1 VHRTRGDERAER
13 GSVTVETVLLLPAV
27 VLFMMAVLQFA
38 LYYHGANVATAAAQ
52 DAMRA
57 ARVESGSAGAGEA
70 RGQEVLSFAAGSVF
84 DDVDVSVSRG
94 DRNVRVVVE
103 GSVASLVPGVHLH
116 VTRTSE
122 GPVEQFLPPERR

>member
-1 VHRTRGDERAER
+1 MHQTGGDERAER
-13 GSVTVETVLLLPAV
+13 GSVTVETALLLPAV
-27 VLFMMAVLQFA
+27 VLFMVAVLQFA

-57 ARVESGSAGAGEA
+57 ARVETGSTSAGEA
-70 RGQEVLSFAAGSVF
+70 RGQEVLARAAGSVF
-84 DDVDVSVSRG
+84 DDVDVNVSRS
-94 DRNVRVVVE
+94 DRSVRVVVE
-103 GSVASLVPGVHLH
+103 GSVASLLPGVHLH